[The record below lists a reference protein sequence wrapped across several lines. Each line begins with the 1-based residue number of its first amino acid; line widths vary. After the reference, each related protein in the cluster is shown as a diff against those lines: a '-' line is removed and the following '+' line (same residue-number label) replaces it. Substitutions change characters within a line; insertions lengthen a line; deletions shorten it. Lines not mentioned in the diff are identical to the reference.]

1 MTAYSSADVAARV
14 LFWLG
19 GSLFVMSLITCAW
32 SYVFVFGRATHAVS
46 WRALALDSALFTT
59 FALHHSLFAR
69 GSAKRFFGSLSAQAF
84 RSFYVYVASGLFI
97 VVCLGWRPIGGEVYH
112 VTGFAALALATVQVV
127 GVLCI
132 ARAAARIDP
141 LELAGIRPET
151 PSGLQSDGVYGL
163 VRHPIYLGW
172 VLAVF
177 ATPHMTG
184 DRLAFAVIST
194 LYLVAA
200 VPFEERSLRRS
211 FGEAYARYARAVRWR
226 IVPFIY

>member
-1 MTAYSSADVAARV
+1 MAARV
-14 LFWLG
+14 LQWLG
-19 GSLFVMSLITCAW
+19 GSLFVVSLITCAW
-32 SYVFVFGRATHAVS
+32 WYAFVLGRAAPEVD
-46 WRALALDSALFTT
+46 WGALALDAALFTA
-59 FALHHSLFAR
+59 FALHHSLLAR
-69 GSAKRFFGSLSAQAF
+69 DFAKRMLGALTPQAF

-97 VVCLGWRPIGGEVYH
+97 AVCLAWRPIGGELYR
-112 VTGFAALALATVQVV
+112 VTGFAALALALVQLAGVV
-127 GVLCI
+127 CI

-141 LELAGIRPET
+141 LQLAGIRPET

-172 VLAVF
+172 VVAVF

-184 DRLAFAVIST
+184 DRLAFAAIST